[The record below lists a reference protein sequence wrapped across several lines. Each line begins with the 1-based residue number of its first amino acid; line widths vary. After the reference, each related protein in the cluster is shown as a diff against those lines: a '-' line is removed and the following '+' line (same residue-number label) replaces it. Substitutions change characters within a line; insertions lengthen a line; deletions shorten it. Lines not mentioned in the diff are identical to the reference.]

1 MSTCYNYKSVINN
14 FYINSKINFSILD
27 EEKINLLKEKANHLN
42 KSFENTKTTKIDRY
56 CKTIEKIQTAPK
68 RKNEFNNFST
78 DNDTEKILLFMFSVD
93 PNFEVFYIYST
104 YNTSKD
110 IKEEIIDKFGVYDPY
125 LIKVEKLFI
134 KKLLTQEEQN
144 KINEEIERRVFK

>member
-1 MSTCYNYKSVINN
+1 
-14 FYINSKINFSILD
+14 
-27 EEKINLLKEKANHLN
+27 
-42 KSFENTKTTKIDRY
+42 
-56 CKTIEKIQTAPK
+56 
-68 RKNEFNNFST
+68 
-78 DNDTEKILLFMFSVD
+78 MFSVD

>member
-14 FYINSKINFSILD
+14 FYKDNKINFSLID
-27 EEKINLLKEKANHLN
+27 EEKINLLKEKANYLN
-42 KSFENTKTTKIDRY
+42 NSFKNTTITKIDKY
-56 CKTIEKIQTAPK
+56 CKTIEKIKTAPK

-78 DNDTEKILLFMFSVD
+78 DNDTEKLLLFMFSID
-93 PNFEVFYIYST
+93 TNFEVFYIYST
-104 YNTSKD
+104 YNTIKD
-110 IKEEIIDKFGVYDPY
+110 IKEKIIDKFGVYDPY

-134 KKLLTQEEQN
+134 KKLLTQEEQD